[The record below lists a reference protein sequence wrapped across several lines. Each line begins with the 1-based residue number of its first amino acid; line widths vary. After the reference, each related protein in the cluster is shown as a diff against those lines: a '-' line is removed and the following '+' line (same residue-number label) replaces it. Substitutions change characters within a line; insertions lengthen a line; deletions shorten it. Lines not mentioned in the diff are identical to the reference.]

1 MKLINDER
9 RPPRSL
15 EKTISIVQESLEN
28 RNVIW
33 DYSAMLDILYHLQN
47 FEMLLN
53 FMKRDSNETD
63 QPD

>member
-9 RPPRSL
+9 RPSRSL

-28 RNVIW
+28 WNVIQ
-33 DYSAMLDILYHLQN
+33 DYSDMLDILYHLQN

-53 FMKRDSNETD
+53 FMKRDSDETD

>member
-28 RNVIW
+28 WNVIR
-33 DYSAMLDILYHLQN
+33 DYSDMLDILYHLQN
-47 FEMLLN
+47 FEILLN
-53 FMKRDSNETD
+53 FMKRDSDETD